1 MDAANPLSRWL
12 LAAGLAAAVG
22 CSSTAADRKP
32 ADERLGGTEK
42 NASVGRGQLPD
53 PIAPRPPAPPAP
65 VTPGAPVGPVSPLG
79 PVAPAGGGVVG
90 SPVSPGAGGPP
101 VRPASLS
108 TPQPDPKADP
118 LRDGI
123 PQIKV
128 VALVGATGLV
138 TDQEV
143 VEAVRQRPDLAGL
156 AGHELQAKEKE
167 LYAAMLRKVIERE
180 LILDDMYAKLKKNG
194 KSALI
199 DEIKE
204 FAGKGA
210 DQSLRGIRRELGLT
224 SEEKFQA
231 WLRAQGLSEPV
242 IRRQIERQTMADEYI
257 RSALREKGRGPG
269 LAEVRAYYDRHP
281 DEFKT
286 EDRVK
291 WLHIFISANKHASPR
306 AAYEHAEHV
315 RAQTGAGMKGGA
327 GGDFVALAKQ
337 YDDGVAKGTNGVGI
351 GTKRGE
357 IQPADVEAAVWALK
371 PGEVSETIQTPVGYH
386 IVKVVEREAAGPRPF
401 DAKVQADIREKLM
414 KQYREAEYRR
424 VVEDL
429 WRKGAVRVIP
439 E

>member
-22 CSSTAADRKP
+22 CSSTAADRSP
-32 ADERLGGTEK
+32 VDHRLSKTATSE
-42 NASVGRGQLPD
+42 SVGRAQLPD
-53 PIAPRPPAPPAP
+53 PLAPRPPAP
-65 VTPGAPVGPVSPLG
+65 VTPGSPVSPPG
-79 PVAPAGGGVVG
+79 PVAPAGGTPVVG
-90 SPVSPGAGGPP
+90 SPVTPGAGGSS
-101 VRPASLS
+101 VRPTSLS
-108 TPQPDPKADP
+108 TPQPDPKADL
-118 LRDGI
+118 LRESV

-128 VALVGATGLV
+128 VALVGATGV
-138 TDQEV
+138 VMDQEV

-156 AGHELQAKEKE
+156 AGLELQAKEKE
-167 LYAAMLRKVIERE
+167 LYAMMLRKVIERE

-194 KSALI
+194 KSAMI

-204 FAGKGA
+204 FASKGA
-210 DQSLRGIRRELGLT
+210 DQSLRGIRRDLGLT
-224 SEEKFQA
+224 SDEKFQM

-257 RSALREKGRGPG
+257 RSALREKARGPG

-291 WLHIFISANKHASPR
+291 WMDIFISFNKHATPQ
-306 AAYEHAEHV
+306 AALDHAEYV
-315 RAQTGAGMKGGA
+315 RAQAVASKNGPAA
-327 GGDFVALAKQ
+327 DFAALAKQ
-337 YDDGVAKGTNGVGI
+337 YDNGLAVGTGGVGI
-351 GTKRGE
+351 GSKRGQ
-357 IQPADVEAAVWALK
+357 IQPADVEPAVWALK
-371 PGEVSETIQTPVGYH
+371 PGEVSSVIATPAGYH
-386 IVKVVEREAAGPRPF
+386 IVKVVERDVAGTKPF
-401 DAKVQADIREKLM
+401 DAKVQGEIREKLM